1 VRQLRVAVLV
11 LSLLAG
17 PVVYAQVP
25 IGVTT
30 AMMPSPLGIVLT
42 VGKWIYDSVT
52 KEQVYYIEVEG
63 RGNTATQARDN
74 GFRLAV
80 EQALG
85 TVIASETEV
94 VNGRVQR
101 DEIISYA
108 SGYVS
113 RFELINVESGN
124 PETRV
129 QMKIWI
135 SRSALSNRL
144 LARSAKSG
152 EVDGPVASIQ
162 LQTLN
167 QERATGDRLLQTV
180 LNDFPKRA
188 FEITLDPTDVVRQ
201 NRSAQV
207 EIVFEMRWSQ
217 DYLRSLWAALDA
229 VSYRGSNPV
238 AIIGVNS
245 GGLFRGYGGQ
255 ARFDD
260 TVKYEQLVKTMVLSE
275 PAILFVVRGPNRE
288 ILSSGCYT
296 RPELDNQSRYGGD
309 TGRRF
314 VELSPYRP
322 TAFVDGSYKMRG
334 RIQIPINN
342 DVLAQAFSVDLDVV
356 PAKNCLKR

>member
-1 VRQLRVAVLV
+1 MRQIKVALVVLA
-11 LSLLAG
+11 LLTGSIAS
-17 PVVYAQVP
+17 AQVP
-25 IGVTT
+25 AVLTT
-30 AMMPSPLGIVLT
+30 AIVPSPLGIVLT
-42 VGKWIYDSVT
+42 VGKWIYDSVK

-63 RGNTATQARDN
+63 RGATADQARDN

-85 TVIASETEV
+85 TVIASETKV
-94 VNGRVQR
+94 VNGRIQR

-108 SGYVS
+108 SGYIS
-113 RFELINVESGN
+113 RFELINVEPGT

-129 QMKIWI
+129 QMKVWI

-152 EVDGPVASIQ
+152 DVDGPVASVQ

-188 FEITLDPTDVVRQ
+188 FEIKLDPTDVVRQ
-201 NRSAQV
+201 NRAAQLEV
-207 EIVFEMRWSQ
+207 VFEMQWSQ
-217 DYLRSLWAALDA
+217 DYLRSLWAALDT

-238 AIIGVNS
+238 SIIGVNS

-275 PAILFVVRGPNRE
+275 PSILFVVRGPNRE
-288 ILSSGCYT
+288 ILSSGCYN
-296 RPELDNQSRYGGD
+296 RPELDNQTRYSGD

-314 VELSPYRP
+314 VELSAYRP

-334 RIQIPINN
+334 RIQIPVNN
-342 DVLAQAFSVDLDVV
+342 QLLAQAISVDLDVV
-356 PAKNCLKR
+356 PAKNCPKR